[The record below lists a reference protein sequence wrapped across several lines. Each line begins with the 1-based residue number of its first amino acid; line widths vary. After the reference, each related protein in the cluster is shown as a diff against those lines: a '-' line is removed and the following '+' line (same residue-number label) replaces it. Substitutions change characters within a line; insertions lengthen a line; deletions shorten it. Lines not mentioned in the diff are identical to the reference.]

1 LVDVAAGVAGVPLV
15 AEVDAEVATVGTV
28 SPVVG
33 LLGVVL
39 IDLLLDGWKVA
50 APRLM
55 GSTT

>member
-1 LVDVAAGVAGVPLV
+1 VPLV